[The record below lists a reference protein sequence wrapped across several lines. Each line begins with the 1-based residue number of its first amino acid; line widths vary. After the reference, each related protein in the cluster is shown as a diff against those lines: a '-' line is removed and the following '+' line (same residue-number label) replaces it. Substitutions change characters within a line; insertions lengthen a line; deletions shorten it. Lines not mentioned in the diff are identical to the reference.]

1 MITIKRACNG
11 FIVED
16 KEEPYVA
23 VYGDEVEDIQEMM
36 SDLINT
42 LGYTGSRH
50 DAERLYVRIEP
61 GDKYERHT
69 ECKEQSWQY
78 EERSWPYEAPAAVL
92 QDGRLVDLP
101 DTEEK

>member
-23 VYGDEVEDIQEMM
+23 VYGDDVEDIQEMM

-61 GDKYERHT
+61 GDKYE
-69 ECKEQSWQY
+69 
-78 EERSWPYEAPAAVL
+78 ERSWPYEAPAAVL

-101 DTEEK
+101 DTEDS